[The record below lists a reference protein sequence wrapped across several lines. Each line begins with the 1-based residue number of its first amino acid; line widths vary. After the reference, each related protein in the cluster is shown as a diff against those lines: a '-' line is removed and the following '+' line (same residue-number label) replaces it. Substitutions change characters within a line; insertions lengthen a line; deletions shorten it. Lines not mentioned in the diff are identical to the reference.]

1 MHADSRVA
9 QSARSLQT
17 QLQHM
22 QLQNQQQYAWG
33 TSRNQQQHAWGTSR
47 NQQHRNTMRHS
58 RNPPPG
64 DRFRPQ
70 SSMGS
75 QGRVFHDRRGR
86 GGRGRGGRGY
96 ESDSPAFEHKI
107 GGAEA

>member
-1 MHADSRVA
+1 
-9 QSARSLQT
+9 
-17 QLQHM
+17 
-22 QLQNQQQYAWG
+22 
-33 TSRNQQQHAWGTSR
+33 
-47 NQQHRNTMRHS
+47 
-58 RNPPPG
+58 
-64 DRFRPQ
+64 
-70 SSMGS
+70 MGS